1 MLYGLLLEQTFY
13 LKQVFTE
20 TKNTNSLNS
29 IFMML
34 FEKAFILMS
43 LLVIML
49 IGIALNLP
57 AWGVGALVGA
67 SLGPIVYGHY
77 YFIYIRPA
85 KKQQNIDVNKKQGK
99 NKRK

>member
-1 MLYGLLLEQTFY
+1 MPGLMEVFI
-13 LKQVFTE
+13 LKERV
-20 TKNTNSLNS
+20 NDNRDDS

-99 NKRK
+99 NKGK

>member
-1 MLYGLLLEQTFY
+1 MPGLMEVFI
-13 LKQVFTE
+13 LKERV
-20 TKNTNSLNS
+20 NDNRDDS

-85 KKQQNIDVNKKQGK
+85 KKQQNIDVNKKQAK

>member
-1 MLYGLLLEQTFY
+1 MPGLMEVFI
-13 LKQVFTE
+13 LKERV
-20 TKNTNSLNS
+20 NDNRDDS

-34 FEKAFILMS
+34 FEKAFILI
-43 LLVIML
+43 LVVML
-49 IGIALNLP
+49 IGVALKFP

-85 KKQQNIDVNKKQGK
+85 KKQQNIDVSKKQGK

>member
-1 MLYGLLLEQTFY
+1 MPGLMEVFI
-13 LKQVFTE
+13 LKERV
-20 TKNTNSLNS
+20 NDNRDDS

-34 FEKAFILMS
+34 FEKAFILLS

-57 AWGVGALVGA
+57 AWGVGTLVGA

-85 KKQQNIDVNKKQGK
+85 KKQQNIDLKKKEGR

>member
-1 MLYGLLLEQTFY
+1 MPGLMEVFI
-13 LKQVFTE
+13 LKERV
-20 TKNTNSLNS
+20 NDNRDDS

-34 FEKAFILMS
+34 FEKAFILIS
-43 LLVIML
+43 LLVVML
-49 IGIALNLP
+49 IGVALKLP

-85 KKQQNIDVNKKQGK
+85 KKQQNIDVSKKQGK

>member
-1 MLYGLLLEQTFY
+1 MPGLMEVFI
-13 LKQVFTE
+13 LKERV
-20 TKNTNSLNS
+20 NDNRDDS

-34 FEKAFILMS
+34 FEKAFILIS
-43 LLVIML
+43 LLVVML
-49 IGIALNLP
+49 IGVALKFP

>member
-1 MLYGLLLEQTFY
+1 MPGPMEVFI
-13 LKQVFTE
+13 LKERV
-20 TKNTNSLNS
+20 NDNRDDS

-34 FEKAFILMS
+34 FEKAFILLS

-57 AWGVGALVGA
+57 AWGVGTLVGA

-85 KKQQNIDVNKKQGK
+85 KKQQNIDLKKKEGR

>member
-1 MLYGLLLEQTFY
+1 MPGLMEVFI
-13 LKQVFTE
+13 LKERV
-20 TKNTNSLNS
+20 NDNRDDS

-85 KKQQNIDVNKKQGK
+85 KKQQNIDVNKKQRK
-99 NKRK
+99 NKRN